1 MSPALI
7 AAIAWALAATVTA
20 MLPFRHQ
27 FIPGV
32 ALLLAAPA
40 LIFWIGTAHGWL
52 PALLGTAAF
61 LSMFRNPLIYFA
73 RRAMGLPVTRPDRT
87 EPSE

>member
-1 MSPALI
+1 MSAPLI
-7 AAIAWALAATVTA
+7 AAVLWALAATATA
-20 MLPFRHQ
+20 FLPFRRQ

-40 LIFWIGTAHGWL
+40 LIVWIGTTHGWL
-52 PALLGTAAF
+52 FAALGLAAF

-73 RRAMGLPVTRPDRT
+73 RRAMGLPVTRPDERNT
-87 EPSE
+87 QE